1 MLSNPTSNPTS
12 KPSVNPSD
20 NPSANPSTDVSQG
33 PLAGLKI
40 IEFAGIGPGPF
51 AGMMLADMG
60 ADVIVIDRAADVA
73 RAAKYPR
80 AATQRGK
87 RSIALDLKSEADRQV
102 AWTLIESAD
111 ALIEGFRPGVMERLG
126 FGPEAVEL
134 RNPKL
139 VYGRVTGWGQTGPL
153 AQAAGHDINY
163 VALTGVMS
171 TSARQGQA
179 PVIPPT
185 IVGDMAGG
193 AMFLAFGLVCA
204 LLEAQKSGR
213 GQVIDAAMID
223 GVTAMSGLIHQMRSN
238 GSWVDQ
244 ADWNFFSNS
253 SPFYEVFECADG
265 RYISLGAIEPQFYAQ
280 LLQLLK
286 LDDVDP
292 ALQYDARQWPQL
304 KQRVAHTIQ
313 QKTRAEWQS
322 LLEGTDVCFAP
333 VLNLTEAADHPH
345 NKSRGLF
352 VDVNGQTQPA
362 PAPRFSRSALRKP
375 SPGAQCG
382 EHTQEVLAEMGIQR
396 VSP

>member
-1 MLSNPTSNPTS
+1 
-12 KPSVNPSD
+12 
-20 NPSANPSTDVSQG
+20 
-33 PLAGLKI
+33 
-40 IEFAGIGPGPF
+40 
-51 AGMMLADMG
+51 
-60 ADVIVIDRAADVA
+60 
-73 RAAKYPR
+73 
-80 AATQRGK
+80 
-87 RSIALDLKSEADRQV
+87 
-102 AWTLIESAD
+102 
-111 ALIEGFRPGVMERLG
+111 
-126 FGPEAVEL
+126 
-134 RNPKL
+134 
-139 VYGRVTGWGQTGPL
+139 
-153 AQAAGHDINY
+153 
-163 VALTGVMS
+163 
-171 TSARQGQA
+171 
-179 PVIPPT
+179 
-185 IVGDMAGG
+185 MAGG

-223 GVTAMSGLIHQMRSN
+223 GVTAMSGLMHQMRSN

-244 ADWNFFSNS
+244 ADRNFFSNS

-304 KQRVAHTIQ
+304 KQRVADTIQ

-333 VLNLTEAADHPH
+333 VLSLTEAADHPH

-362 PAPRFSRSALRKP
+362 PAPRFSRSPLRKP

>member
-1 MLSNPTSNPTS
+1 MVSNSTS
-12 KPSVNPSD
+12 SVASH
-20 NPSANPSTDVSQG
+20 SSTHG
-33 PLAGLKI
+33 PLTGLKI

-51 AGMMLADMG
+51 TGMMLADMG
-60 ADVIVIDRAADVA
+60 AEVIVIDRAADVA
-73 RAAKYPR
+73 RASKYPR
-80 AATQRGK
+80 AASNRGK
-87 RSIALDLKSEADRQV
+87 RSVALDLKSEADLEV
-102 AWTLIESAD
+102 AWALIESAD

-126 FGPEAVEL
+126 FGPDAVAA

-139 VYGRVTGWGQTGPL
+139 VFGRVTGWGQTGPL

-163 VALTGVMS
+163 VALTGVLS

-204 LLEAQKSGR
+204 ILEAQKSGR
-213 GQVIDAAMID
+213 GQVVDAAMID
-223 GVTAMSGLIHQMRSN
+223 GVTAMSGLMHQMRSN

-244 ADWNFFSNS
+244 AERNFFSNS
-253 SPFYEVFECADG
+253 SPFYEVFECSDG
-265 RYISLGAIEPQFYAQ
+265 HFITLGAIEPQFYAQ
-280 LLQLLK
+280 LLKLLK

-292 ALQYDARQWPQL
+292 ALQYDARQWPAL
-304 KQRVAHTIQ
+304 KQRMADTLR
-313 QKTRAEWQS
+313 QKTRAEWQN

-352 VDVNGQTQPA
+352 VDVNGQRQPA
-362 PAPRFSRSALRKP
+362 PAPRFSRSLVREP
-375 SPGAQCG
+375 SPGALCG
-382 EHTQEVLAEMGIQR
+382 EHTQEVLAELGIQR
-396 VSP
+396 TRLNGL